1 MAVFSIRFKPEK
13 FEYHYFD
20 YMALST
26 VKRRRNMNVD
36 NNALLMASIAMVEKS
51 SKTLKNKIQSKIHCR
66 IQKLKK

>member
-26 VKRRRNMNVD
+26 VKRRTNMNVD
-36 NNALLMASIAMVEKS
+36 NNALLMASIAMVEKKFKDIEKRNS
-51 SKTLKNKIQSKIHCR
+51 IQNS
-66 IQKLKK
+66 L

>member
-36 NNALLMASIAMVEKS
+36 NNALLMASIAMVEK
-51 SKTLKNKIQSKIHCR
+51 KFKNIEKQNSIKNS
-66 IQKLKK
+66 L

>member
-26 VKRRRNMNVD
+26 VKRRTNMNVD
-36 NNALLMASIAMVEKS
+36 NNVEL
-51 SKTLKNKIQSKIHCR
+51 TVGL
-66 IQKLKK
+66 

>member
-36 NNALLMASIAMVEKS
+36 NNALLMASIAMVEK
-51 SKTLKNKIQSKIHCR
+51 KFKNIEKQNSIQNS
-66 IQKLKK
+66 L

>member
-36 NNALLMASIAMVEKS
+36 NNALLMASIAMVEKKFKDIEKQNS
-51 SKTLKNKIQSKIHCR
+51 IQNS
-66 IQKLKK
+66 L